1 MNIPLFDRFWNS
13 AHAVLAMAT
22 LMWAGHTVVLRMSVG
37 EISPVLLMELRWL
50 GSFLILLVLFH
61 KTLPSYLPVVLK
73 RWRWVF
79 GMGGIGLAGFTLFL
93 VYAAQHTTAVNL
105 GIMQGVIPAFV
116 MLLGWLIYRTS
127 IGWFQFFG
135 LCSSLFGVLVL
146 VSAGSYASIIALE
159 FNSGDLLMIAACL
172 CYAGYTVAIA
182 RRLEIPPAILLCFF
196 AFCAFVSCSFFTV
209 IEYANGDLI
218 LPGLK
223 GFLLIIYCAVCPSIL
238 SQPCFIRGVELTGA
252 NRAGLYINLVPVFAA
267 FLGMLI
273 LSEAMHIYHLI
284 ALIMVLGGIFLADRG
299 KV

>member
-1 MNIPLFDRFWNS
+1 M
-13 AHAVLAMAT
+13 LAMAT

-50 GSFLILLVLFH
+50 GSFLILLALFH
-61 KTLPSYLPVVLK
+61 KSLPSYLPVVLK
-73 RWRWVF
+73 HWRWVF

-93 VYAAQHTTAVNL
+93 VYAAQYTTAVNL

-135 LCSSLFGVLVL
+135 LCLSLFGVLVL

-159 FNSGDLLMIAACL
+159 FNNGDLLMIAACL

-182 RRLEIPPAILLCFF
+182 RRFNIPPAILLCFF

-209 IEYANGDLI
+209 IEYTNGDLI

-223 GFLLIIYCAVCPSIL
+223 GFLLLIYCAVCPSIL
-238 SQPCFIRGVELTGA
+238 SQTCFIRGIELTGA
-252 NRAGLYINLVPVFAA
+252 NRAGLYVNLVPVFAA

-273 LSEAMHIYHLI
+273 LSEAMHMYHLI
-284 ALIMVLGGIFLADRG
+284 ALIMVLGGIFLADRD